1 MSIIKNIAMMCLFS
15 ALVSPCLY
23 AQEEQK
29 EEIPAGME
37 VVYIGNTKSVV
48 PAGTKVHKSKGFMI
62 LESTPE
68 YVGRRFKEHHE
79 KLGSIQKEKDLLENE
94 VQKLKEELA
103 NKTQE
108 IDKIQKDIRRNTNK
122 IKNLEE
128 EIWGH

>member
-1 MSIIKNIAMMCLFS
+1 MKITKKIAVVCLFS
-15 ALVSPCLY
+15 ILVSPCLS
-23 AQEEQK
+23 AQEEK

-62 LESTPE
+62 LESTQE

-79 KLGSIQKEKDLLENE
+79 KLANIQNEKDLLEKE
-94 VQKLKEELA
+94 VKKLQAELT

-108 IDKIQKDIRRNTNK
+108 IEKMQKDIRRNAKK
-122 IKNLEE
+122 IGLLEE
-128 EIWGH
+128 EIWGQ